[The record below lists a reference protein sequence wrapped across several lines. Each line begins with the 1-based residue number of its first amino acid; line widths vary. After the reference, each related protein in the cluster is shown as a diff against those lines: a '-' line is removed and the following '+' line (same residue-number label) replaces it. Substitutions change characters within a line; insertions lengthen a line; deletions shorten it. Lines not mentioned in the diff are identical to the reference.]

1 MYRQRSNRNVLVK
14 IIESDNLSPIKRQRQ
29 SGDELIYSPISKIVQ
44 DLRNSSLSPS
54 DDECKLYAESTARD
68 LVFRGPERKI
78 AMWRKFKGTMS
89 NR

>member
-68 LVFRGPERKI
+68 LVRCNDLG
-78 AMWRKFKGTMS
+78 
-89 NR
+89 

>member
-1 MYRQRSNRNVLVK
+1 MYRQRSNRNVLMK

-68 LVFRGPERKI
+68 LDLHDYDESRYYNVNSSKL
-78 AMWRKFKGTMS
+78 
-89 NR
+89 